1 MGEAVRRRLVW
12 LALAGALAFL
22 TLYATAWHLAL
33 SNPRNITNAANR
45 LIESQAESMFELLGL
60 YAANILTVM
69 MAILGSID
77 ALSGAIA
84 SGAMQTLAAKP
95 IRRGQILLGKWIG
108 FLVLLSVFQAL
119 LVGGVMAIAWVFAG
133 VIPPHAGL
141 GAALLWGEMV
151 LLLTLTL
158 LWGTRLTTLANG
170 VVSIGLFGLA
180 FLGGWVEQI
189 GALTHHPRAVEVGVM
204 ASLVMPSEALWR
216 RAAFEMQSP
225 LMSAMQLG
233 PFTSASVPSRAMI
246 VYAAL
251 YTAAALALALRSF
264 ASRDL

>member
-22 TLYATAWHLAL
+22 ALYATAWHLAL

-158 LWGTRLTTLANG
+158 LWGTRLATLANG
-170 VVSIGLFGLA
+170 VAGVIRYARVGVDDIALRRPTLDDA
-180 FLGGWVEQI
+180 YL
-189 GALTHHPRAVEVGVM
+189 ALTG
-204 ASLVMPSEALWR
+204 R
-216 RAAFEMQSP
+216 RAGDHADAE
-225 LMSAMQLG
+225 
-233 PFTSASVPSRAMI
+233 
-246 VYAAL
+246 AAEREV
-251 YTAAALALALRSF
+251 ALV
-264 ASRDL
+264 